1 MIVLLILSI
10 LALYLFGKKW
20 WEIAQA
26 GKIDKDFMNDIRDYL
41 QDGKLKS
48 ALTLCSKFDSPV
60 ARMIETGIK
69 RIKRPLADVQASID
83 NVGNAEIARLEKGL
97 PYLATIAG
105 GAPMLGFLGTV
116 IGMVQAFFNMA
127 NAGSN
132 IDIAL
137 LSDGIYTA
145 MITTVGGLIVGII
158 AYFAYNFLNARIQE
172 VMARMENASIEFMDL
187 LDKAETL
194 KEETANEE

>member
-187 LDKAETL
+187 LEKAETL